1 MRRDKAWSFRFLAVF
16 LAVMAAGTVI
26 SRTADSLLVAKVRV
40 QKPGRGRL
48 TYSCEGEGRA
58 VPAKEEQ
65 IFLWPEQQV
74 EWTAQQGS
82 TVKAG
87 ECLVQFRKEYLDK
100 TIVDKQAEL
109 ERLELQERQQ
119 LVSARIPAS
128 VSAAE
133 GASQSLAEAEQRLA
147 AARQKESEAQ
157 RAYDAFLEN
166 GDSGGGLPE
175 ETGETGESE
184 GAGGEETDGIVE
196 GKGAEGLEGVRESG
210 IQEYG
215 KQEFGTSESGRQEQE
230 FGIQESGG
238 KEQEFGIWENG
249 EQESGIRETGRQ
261 ELESALREAK
271 AETESASQAVAQAQ
285 NAKSLAD
292 REDAASQVNAA
303 NAAEAAM
310 LGANATG
317 VQIETVRTELER
329 LRAYQ
334 EADGKILAEEDCIV
348 LQTGAQPGIVTTGSE
363 VFVTGSGGFWL
374 KGEVKEADK
383 EKVKAGSSVKVR
395 LGVGKEKTVQI
406 DRLELEAEEGGTAEK
421 EISYGESGSSS
432 GRTVWY
438 AHLPEHTEVQN
449 AEKFGWTMEIVSA
462 KEYEQTIP
470 LTALRE
476 NVTEAYCLVL
486 SEEEQML
493 GTVQIAKRVP
503 VTVLEKDGENAAV
516 TSGLRETDKVIVFS
530 EKYVEEGDR
539 VRIQNEE

>member
-58 VPAKEEQ
+58 VPAKEDQ

-74 EWTAQQGS
+74 EWTAKQGS

-100 TIVDKQAEL
+100 AIADKQVEL

-128 VSAAE
+128 VPAAE

-166 GDSGGGLPE
+166 EDSGGGLPE
-175 ETGETGESE
+175 ETGESE
-184 GAGGEETDGIVE
+184 GAGGKETDGIVE

-210 IQEYG
+210 IPESGEQER
-215 KQEFGTSESGRQEQE
+215 EFGTSESGRQEQE

-292 REDAASQVNAA
+292 REDAVSQVNAA

-310 LGANATG
+310 LGADATG

-329 LRAYQ
+329 LREYQ

-348 LQTGAQPGIVTTGSE
+348 LQAGAQPGIVTTGSE

-374 KGEVKEADK
+374 KGEVNEADK
-383 EKVKAGSSVKVR
+383 EKVKEGSSVKVR

-406 DRLELEAEEGGTAEK
+406 DRLELEAEEGGAAEK

-449 AEKFGWTMEIVSA
+449 AERFGWTMEIVSA

-516 TSGLRETDKVIVFS
+516 TSGLRETDKVIVYS

>member
-1 MRRDKAWSFRFLAVF
+1 MGGIDIMRRDKAWSFRFLAVF

-58 VPAKEEQ
+58 VPAKEDQ

-74 EWTAQQGS
+74 EWTAKQGS

-100 TIVDKQAEL
+100 AIADKQVEL

-128 VSAAE
+128 VPAAE

-147 AARQKESEAQ
+147 AARQKETEAQ

-166 GDSGGGLPE
+166 EDSGGGLPE

-215 KQEFGTSESGRQEQE
+215 KQEREFGTSESGRREQE
-230 FGIQESGG
+230 FGIQENG
-238 KEQEFGIWENG
+238 KKE
-249 EQESGIRETGRQ
+249 Q
-261 ELESALREAK
+261 ELESALREAE
-271 AETESASQAVAQAQ
+271 AETEAASQAVAQAQ

-310 LGANATG
+310 LGADATG

-395 LGVGKEKTVQI
+395 LGAGKEKTVQI
-406 DRLELEAEEGGTAEK
+406 DRLELEAEEGGAAEK

-516 TSGLRETDKVIVFS
+516 TSGLRETDKVIVYS

>member
-26 SRTADSLLVAKVRV
+26 SRMADSLLVAKVRV

-58 VPAKEEQ
+58 VPAKEDQ

-74 EWTAQQGS
+74 EWTAKQGS

-100 TIVDKQAEL
+100 AIADKQAEL

-128 VSAAE
+128 VPAAE

-166 GDSGGGLPE
+166 EDSGGGLPE

-210 IQEYG
+210 IQE
-215 KQEFGTSESGRQEQE
+215 
-230 FGIQESGG
+230 
-238 KEQEFGIWENG
+238 NG
-249 EQESGIRETGRQ
+249 EQESVIRETGRQ
-261 ELESALREAK
+261 ELESALREAE
-271 AETESASQAVAQAQ
+271 AETEAASQAVAQAQ

>member
-16 LAVMAAGTVI
+16 LAVMAVGTVI
-26 SRTADSLLVAKVRV
+26 SKAADSLLVTKVRV

-58 VPAKEEQ
+58 VPAKEDQ

-74 EWTAQQGS
+74 EWTAKQGS

-100 TIVDKQAEL
+100 AIVDKQAEL

-128 VSAAE
+128 VPAAE

-147 AARQKESEAQ
+147 AARQKETEAQ

-166 GDSGGGLPE
+166 EDSGGGLPE

-215 KQEFGTSESGRQEQE
+215 KQERE

-271 AETESASQAVAQAQ
+271 AETEAASQAVAQAQ

-292 REDAASQVNAA
+292 REDAASQVNAT

-310 LGANATG
+310 LGADATG

-383 EKVKAGSSVKVR
+383 EKVKEGSSVKVR
-395 LGVGKEKTVQI
+395 LGAGKEKTVQI
-406 DRLELEAEEGGTAEK
+406 DRLELEAEEGGAAEK
-421 EISYGESGSSS
+421 ESSYGESGSSS

-516 TSGLRETDKVIVFS
+516 TSGLRETDKVIVYS